1 MKVLYIQSG
10 YGGIY
15 CYFDRWAEECF
26 RNTHTE
32 YMSTDTLETESL
44 VKIETFQPDF
54 ALLMV
59 GDRVPHDW
67 LTWLKGKGIPVYVW
81 LTEDP
86 FYMDISLQVIKL
98 ADAILTIEQNA
109 VLYYQGLGY
118 QNVYYVPIPVN
129 HRLFKKMGTEHSYHS
144 NLLIIGYP
152 YPNRVQLMKEAV
164 HLPFTVRV
172 IGKEWGKYL
181 PKKVLKQPHIDVVS
195 TWVPPEQAVHYYNG
209 ADIVINAHRPYHFAF
224 NQNTMRIKNASF
236 NNRTFDIAAC
246 EAFQLTDLPAAH
258 PFSSFISYHGMNDFK
273 EKAAFYINHPEERQK
288 AAAANY
294 KEIVP
299 AFTFDELPAKLKAIN
314 LALS

>member
-15 CYFDRWAEECF
+15 SYFDRWAEECF
-26 RNTHTE
+26 QNTHTE
-32 YMSTDTLETESL
+32 YMIADKPEAESL
-44 VKIETFQPDF
+44 MKIEAFQPDF
-54 ALLMV
+54 TLMMV

-67 LTWLKGKGIPVYVW
+67 LTWLKGKDIPVYVW

-109 VLYYQGLGY
+109 ALYYQELGY

-181 PKKVLKQPHIDVVS
+181 PKKVLK
-195 TWVPPEQAVHYYNG
+195 T
-209 ADIVINAHRPYHFAF
+209 
-224 NQNTMRIKNASF
+224 
-236 NNRTFDIAAC
+236 AA
-246 EAFQLTDLPAAH
+246 
-258 PFSSFISYHGMNDFK
+258 Y
-273 EKAAFYINHPEERQK
+273 
-288 AAAANY
+288 
-294 KEIVP
+294 
-299 AFTFDELPAKLKAIN
+299 
-314 LALS
+314 

>member
-32 YMSTDTLETESL
+32 YMSADTLEAETL

-118 QNVYYVPIPVN
+118 QHVYYVPIPVN
-129 HRLFKKMGTEHSYHS
+129 HRLFKKWAP
-144 NLLIIGYP
+144 NNPII
-152 YPNRVQLMKEAV
+152 Q
-164 HLPFTVRV
+164 
-172 IGKEWGKYL
+172 I
-181 PKKVLKQPHIDVVS
+181 
-195 TWVPPEQAVHYYNG
+195 
-209 ADIVINAHRPYHFAF
+209 
-224 NQNTMRIKNASF
+224 
-236 NNRTFDIAAC
+236 C
-246 EAFQLTDLPAAH
+246 
-258 PFSSFISYHGMNDFK
+258 
-273 EKAAFYINHPEERQK
+273 
-288 AAAANY
+288 
-294 KEIVP
+294 
-299 AFTFDELPAKLKAIN
+299 
-314 LALS
+314 